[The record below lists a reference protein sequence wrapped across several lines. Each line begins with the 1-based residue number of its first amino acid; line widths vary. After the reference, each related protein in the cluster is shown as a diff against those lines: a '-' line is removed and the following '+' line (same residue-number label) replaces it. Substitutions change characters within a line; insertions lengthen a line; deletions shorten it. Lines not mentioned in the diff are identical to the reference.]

1 MAAHGGHSETTQGA
15 RPGGYVNNRAWS
27 KHMAKTKG
35 CRVNKTNEPIQ
46 TSKDHERD
54 IRCSNCNKLFDVM
67 KADVGLPTTPNTLTG
82 LKFQR
87 EQKGTVHR
95 ASFTSAPAASMFAS
109 GRVDGVNIPARI
121 H

>member
-1 MAAHGGHSETTQGA
+1 
-15 RPGGYVNNRAWS
+15 
-27 KHMAKTKG
+27 MAKTKG

-82 LKFQR
+82 LPDHNNPWVKCPHCDF
-87 EQKGTVHR
+87 VM
-95 ASFTSAPAASMFAS
+95 TSHA
-109 GRVDGVNIPARI
+109 
-121 H
+121 